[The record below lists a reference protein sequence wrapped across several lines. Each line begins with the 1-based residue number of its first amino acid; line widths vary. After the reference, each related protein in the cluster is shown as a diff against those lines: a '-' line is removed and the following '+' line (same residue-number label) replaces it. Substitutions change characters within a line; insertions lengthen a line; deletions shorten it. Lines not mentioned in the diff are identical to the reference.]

1 MTEERGI
8 NGGIMDKIS
17 TNLKSK
23 MSNQLRTQR
32 TSGFTL
38 IEILVS
44 IIILSVGILAVSQ
57 MTIMGMRVTTVTNQ
71 RMYGRTVMAQVFE
84 DLYNLPSNAPEL
96 QDPDG
101 PGDLDDDSLGD
112 HSKTMKDPTG
122 QRSYNVVWNVADN
135 TPEPAFKTV
144 RIHVLWGVKEN
155 WKITSD
161 LLKRM

>member
-1 MTEERGI
+1 
-8 NGGIMDKIS
+8 MDQISTKLRSKIS
-17 TNLKSK
+17 
-23 MSNQLRTQR
+23 NQFRKQR
-32 TSGFTL
+32 TPGFTL
-38 IEILVS
+38 VEILVS

-84 DLYNLPSNAPEL
+84 DLSNLPSTAPEL
-96 QDPDG
+96 LDPDG

-112 HSKTMKDPTG
+112 HSTTIIDPTG
-122 QRSYNVVWNVADN
+122 QRAYNVIWNVADN

-144 RIHVLWGVKEN
+144 RIHVRWGVKEN

>member
-1 MTEERGI
+1 MEESGI
-8 NGGIMDKIS
+8 KGGTMHQILTDR
-17 TNLKSK
+17 KSN
-23 MSNQLRTQR
+23 MCNQFSARRTP
-32 TSGFTL
+32 GFTL

-84 DLYNLPSNAPEL
+84 DLNNLPSNAPEL

-112 HSKTMKDPTG
+112 HSKTIKDPTG
-122 QRSYNVVWNVADN
+122 QRSYNVVWNVANN

-144 RIHVLWGVKEN
+144 RIHVLWGAKEN